1 MMTSGESQ
9 DSRGSVTPW
18 SLTREGAWRVFVEI
32 FTSRCNISAW
42 VKPSEILSRH
52 TKTKR
57 LSVDC
62 VSAVLLV
69 LIIDVCCEFCC
80 ASSFNFQIS
89 LFFFFFSYTCAA
101 VGWPPRSLKESHNI
115 WIATYHTQARKKLN
129 LHSLRWML
137 CWSGALCIFGVIT
150 LLFCSA
156 CPLLRACVVG
166 GGNSGCPCNCMH
178 EQRFRNE
185 SRVIILFQGLSGPP
199 VKTWDHTQ
207 IYVEKDELFI
217 PGPRFYSTLGKWSN
231 LRSQEDQF
239 VFVSLIFFSQSLH
252 SRESSWSR
260 HTQSRAPSPQKS
272 AHSLYSPN
280 TLLKAVFCGCTPRT
294 KVLQLSLSTSQ
305 TELGGYFWESFFF
318 TLLLSSP
325 SSSPTFDSP
334 RAVFVS

>member
-1 MMTSGESQ
+1 MSAAN
-9 DSRGSVTPW
+9 SV
-18 SLTREGAWRVFVEI
+18 
-32 FTSRCNISAW
+32 
-42 VKPSEILSRH
+42 
-52 TKTKR
+52 
-57 LSVDC
+57 
-62 VSAVLLV
+62 VLLPSTFRSV
-69 LIIDVCCEFCC
+69 F
-80 ASSFNFQIS
+80 
-89 LFFFFFSYTCAA
+89 FFFFFSYTCAA

-137 CWSGALCIFGVIT
+137 CWSGALCIYGVIT